1 MSDLQGQPAE
11 IRIVLQITRAATG
24 KTEELELIGRIE
36 PTKEED
42 GNDTQHSSAQ
52 RGD

>member
-11 IRIVLQITRAATG
+11 VRMVIEITRAATG
-24 KTEELELIGRIE
+24 KTEQVELIGRIE

-42 GNDTQHSSAQ
+42 GNDTQHS
-52 RGD
+52 GT